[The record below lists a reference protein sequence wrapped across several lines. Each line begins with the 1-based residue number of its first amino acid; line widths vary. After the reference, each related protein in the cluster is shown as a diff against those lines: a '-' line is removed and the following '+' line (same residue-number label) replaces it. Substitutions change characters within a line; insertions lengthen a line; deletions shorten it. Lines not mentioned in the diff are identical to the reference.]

1 MRNYPN
7 LDKGHLMNDSP
18 DLLKKV
24 VDSFRIM
31 PFVSVRVVCFD
42 SSQGVYQMQRDIEA
56 EKSNQGVPQELQ
68 VFCIEGSSMEWK
80 KVDMEKALQSIRAL
94 PNKSWESGMASLL
107 IAITDSDG
115 SFASRVASLPLANQ
129 YALFFG
135 YQPEVD
141 ARIRQKLQGK

>member
-1 MRNYPN
+1 
-7 LDKGHLMNDSP
+7 MNDSP

-24 VDSFRIM
+24 VDSFKIM
-31 PFVSVRVVCFD
+31 PFVSVRTVCFD

-56 EKSNQGVPQELQ
+56 EKPNQGVPQELQ

-80 KVDMEKALQSIRAL
+80 KVNMEKALQSIRAL
-94 PNKSWESGMASLL
+94 PNKSWEPGMASLL
-107 IAITDSDG
+107 IAITDFDG

-135 YQPEVD
+135 YKPEVD
-141 ARIRQKLQGK
+141 ALIRQKLQGK